1 MTVTLRFSLNVA
13 LISQHVIPP
22 APYRMGT
29 SVIRARGFLTSSRN
43 LISSSRAL
51 QLLLLQ
57 PSSIPF
63 SSLFAPIVIVAAIST
78 VRYRIFF
85 LCFPLLAELSFF
97 RESPLFSAWLCGGS
111 VFFTELYLA
120 TH

>member
-63 SSLFAPIVIVAAIST
+63 SCLFVSIVIFAQRLLRYAT
-78 VRYRIFF
+78 VFSFSVF
-85 LCFPLLAELSFF
+85 LCWLS
-97 RESPLFSAWLCGGS
+97 
-111 VFFTELYLA
+111 
-120 TH
+120 